1 MTEDD
6 ELFDRDNNRD
16 NIMENEDEDSL
27 NGAYD
32 RVSGSGEM
40 PSLEDFLGR
49 DFNDPSDGV
58 SAYNDGIG
66 DEYGDLRLSD
76 DAIPDP
82 NDNMD
87 SAAGEN
93 DDDDEGVENFSP
105 MSILSGKFFKSKFFI
120 RNIPF
125 VLTLGVLALVYVANR
140 NFSEFQIGRCIRLQ
154 KEVRDLRAE
163 SITIAGQLMDISK
176 ETEVAKRVIDHKIGI
191 REQNTPPLYF
201 IIDRYEAPDSLK
213 KKDAAPKRDY
223 INDFNDFEDD
233 FKEMN

>member
-6 ELFDRDNNRD
+6 EIFDRDD
-16 NIMENEDEDSL
+16 NHSNLMENEDDDSL

-49 DFNDPSDGV
+49 DFNDPSGET
-58 SAYNDGIG
+58 SEYSDGIG
-66 DEYGDLRLSD
+66 DEYGDLRISD
-76 DAIPDP
+76 DVLDEPD
-82 NDNMD
+82 D
-87 SAAGEN
+87 SSSALSG
-93 DDDDEGVENFSP
+93 DDDSDSETLTP
-105 MSILSGKFFKSKFFI
+105 MSILNGKFFKTKGFI
-120 RNIPF
+120 QNIPF
-125 VLTLGVLALVYVANR
+125 VLVMGVIGMVYIANR
-140 NFSEFQIGRCIRLQ
+140 NFSEYQIGRCIKLQ

-176 ETEVAKRVIDHKIGI
+176 ETEVAKRVEERRIGI
-191 REQNTPPLYF
+191 HEQNTPPLYF
-201 IIDRYEAPDSLK
+201 IIDKYEAPDSLR
-213 KKDAAPKRDY
+213 KKDPAPKRDY